1 MLVPTPSEIAEREE
15 RRIAIVLRELGGDG
29 APIGGGWM
37 ACDLPGSWADY
48 AAGLGLD
55 GPVDDSTLDEF
66 LAFYRKRNRSPR
78 IHVTPFQH
86 PTLLSGLEARGF
98 TVYEQ
103 ENILVRLLDEL
114 PPINPIPGLV
124 FRLVDPSNDDDVYD
138 FRCSHVLG
146 FCEGKEPPQ
155 GVLPITDRVARSQRC
170 KLWLL
175 ELDGAIVGSG
185 GLEFF
190 EDAAVLIAGC
200 VNAEA
205 RCKGLHSAF
214 IRFRLQQAK
223 KAGVRY
229 VTVGSI
235 LGGPTERNALRA
247 GFSVAYLQTGLSL
260 KV

>member
-1 MLVPTPSEIAEREE
+1 MLMPTPAEIADREE

-29 APIGGGWM
+29 APIGSGWM

-66 LAFYRKRNRSPR
+66 LEFYCKRNRSPR

-103 ENILVRLLDEL
+103 ENILVRSLDAL
-114 PPINPIPGLV
+114 KPVNPISGLV
-124 FRLVDPSNDDDVYD
+124 FRLVDPSSDEDVYD
-138 FRCSHVLG
+138 FRCSHLLG

-190 EDAAVLIAGC
+190 EDSAVLIVGC
-200 VNAEA
+200 INAEA

-247 GFSVAYLQTGLSL
+247 GFSVAYLQTGLSR